1 MKARLTRHDRPTH
14 PTGSESGSPSPPD
27 AQRLLEIYLN
37 DHLAGASG
45 GVSLIRRMARAHR
58 GTPAGPPLAE
68 LAEQIAE
75 DRESLRE
82 IMTALDVPAQWPRVV
97 VARLAEKA
105 GRAKLN
111 GRLVSRSPLSDV
123 LELEAMRIGVE
134 GKALL
139 WQSLGLLADPRH
151 HLEPAA
157 VDRLL
162 TRARQQAAVLE
173 ELREEA
179 ARRSFTP
186 TAAGP
191 APSGRSQARPDGA
204 PRPGGVS
211 RRAGW
216 A

>member
-1 MKARLTRHDRPTH
+1 MKARPV
-14 PTGSESGSPSPPD
+14 GSASSSPSPLP
-27 AQRLLEIYLN
+27 AQRLLAIYLN

-82 IMTALDVPAQWPRVV
+82 IMTALDVPAQWHRVV
-97 VARLAEKA
+97 VGRLAEKA
-105 GRAKLN
+105 GRVKL
-111 GRLVSRSPLSDV
+111 GGHLVSRSPLSDV

-134 GKALL
+134 GKASL
-139 WQSLGLLADPRH
+139 WQSLGILADTAD
-151 HLEPAA
+151 HLDRNA

-162 TRARQQAAVLE
+162 TRARHQAAVLDG
-173 ELREEA
+173 LHADA
-179 ARRSFTP
+179 ARQSITSAP
-186 TAAGP
+186 ATAPPSARRDRGP
-191 APSGRSQARPDGA
+191 
-204 PRPGGVS
+204 S
-211 RRAGW
+211 RRARW